1 MTILAVL
8 ENEQAIP
15 SLNTMMAK
23 LQPEAD
29 LLCFGSALPALAAAR
44 KTEIDIAI
52 VDVKLP
58 ELNGLDFGQYLQE
71 LYPFVNLIYLSEDSE
86 QAFDAMR
93 QHASG
98 YLLKPA
104 EKESFRRELEDL
116 RHPTVQKNEKR
127 LFAQTFGNFELFV
140 DGKPVVFKY
149 NKTKELVAVLINNRG
164 AQTSNGEVIACL
176 WEDDG
181 DPEKK
186 ASYLSNL
193 RQDLQNTFTKLKL
206 NGIIL
211 NYFMSNINSRTR
223 VYIITDDYEKLQH
236 FILDKLGRGV
246 TLHDVI
252 GGYTGKK
259 RVQLEVVLSK
269 DDFSDLID
277 FMSKEK
283 IQSFMTSDV
292 VSQVYGLWNK
302 KSLLDLS
309 EQ

>member
-15 SLNTMMAK
+15 AINDMVTK
-23 LQPEAD
+23 LQPGAE

-44 KTEIDIAI
+44 KTEIDTAL

-58 ELNGLDFGQYLQE
+58 ELGGIDFGQYLQE
-71 LYPFVNLIYLSEDSE
+71 LYPFVNLIYLAEDTE
-86 QAFDAMR
+86 RAYDAIR

-104 EKESFRRELEDL
+104 GKESVQRELDDL
-116 RHPTVQKNEKR
+116 RHPAVQKKEKR

-140 DGKPVVFKY
+140 DGKPVAFKY
-149 NKTKELVAVLINNRG
+149 TKTKEIVALLINNRG
-164 AQTSNGEVIACL
+164 AQTTNGEIIACL

-193 RQDLQNTFTKLKL
+193 RQDLQNTFSRLKL

-211 NYFMSNINSRTR
+211 KQRGSLAIAADRIECDLYDWLEKRQESR
-223 VYIITDDYEKLQH
+223 YHYLGDYMNQYSWPEVMH
-236 FILDKLGRGV
+236 AELDEISWSFE
-246 TLHDVI
+246 DV
-252 GGYTGKK
+252 
-259 RVQLEVVLSK
+259 
-269 DDFSDLID
+269 
-277 FMSKEK
+277 
-283 IQSFMTSDV
+283 
-292 VSQVYGLWNK
+292 
-302 KSLLDLS
+302 
-309 EQ
+309 